1 MAAINH
7 PRQGCQFSW
16 NHIQYEVCFCIDGIV
31 IVWNHEVGA
40 TPSPLLRI
48 DVKQSISTGVLSRS
62 KDVAFLGTVEGDAMA
77 VDLNRGV
84 ELWHFQTEKLEFEK
98 SFGEG
103 LAMVTA
109 IDCQDGLVG
118 FGTLNGQLFFIDAH
132 TGLELVS
139 FTASQ
144 LQRSPFRF
152 HDLVQK
158 DETLG
163 EYAREWCPPLSRIG
177 SIQFL
182 PDLNEVI
189 VGGWEMPV
197 HKIQTS
203 DWSIVNSYYVGEWG
217 ADDVMY
223 PETSELAVIG
233 TDGYLRIDYR

>member
-1 MAAINH
+1 MLRFLQLSLVGMVLSLSALGQEWRPSITHDKDVSFLGIVSNTRFVSASN
-7 PRQGCQFSW
+7 
-16 NHIQYEVCFCIDGIV
+16 DGLV
-31 IVWNHEVGA
+31 IVWNHEVGT
-40 TPSPLLRI
+40 TPSPLHRI
-48 DVKQSISTGVLSRS
+48 DVRQRISTGVLSRS
-62 KDVAFLGTVEGDAMA
+62 KDVAFLGTVEGDVMA

-84 ELWHFQTEKLEFEK
+84 EMWHFQTEKLEFEK

-189 VGGWEMPV
+189 VGG
-197 HKIQTS
+197 
-203 DWSIVNSYYVGEWG
+203 
-217 ADDVMY
+217 
-223 PETSELAVIG
+223 
-233 TDGYLRIDYR
+233 